1 LQLDRSWIRITA
13 NSCTSCDKG
22 TSNPKTDPGF
32 CGAAAA
38 WIGFEVERRCFIF
51 VKHMC
56 VVCRER
62 ERKARKKRNNMQK
75 GGRDVTVY
83 IIIIYIYTYMMIY
96 VCNCMHIY
104 IYVYR

>member
-13 NSCTSCDKG
+13 ISCTSCDKG

-62 ERKARKKRNNMQK
+62 EKSKKKQNNRKTETTCKKEGEMLLYI
-75 GGRDVTVY
+75 Y
-83 IIIIYIYTYMMIY
+83 IIIIYIYT
-96 VCNCMHIY
+96 
-104 IYVYR
+104 